1 MNTNDIIH
9 KFISTELLQG
19 TGETTL
25 GDDDQLIQ
33 SGIID
38 SLGIMTM
45 LSFLEEEFTLQIPGE
60 DLIPENFASIS
71 TIAAL
76 VERLRNK

>member
-1 MNTNDIIH
+1 MNTNEVIRS
-9 KFISTELLQG
+9 FIASELLRGQHD
-19 TGETTL
+19 EQL
-25 GDDDQLIQ
+25 GNEDPLIE

-38 SLGIMTM
+38 SMGIMS
-45 LSFLEEEFTLQIPGE
+45 LLAFLEKEFAIELPGD

-76 VERLRNK
+76 VERQKAP